1 MAYHRSVKYSL
12 TTALQI
18 CPRSLDANHLRCRT
32 PSASSLPAPYSSL
45 HPPLL
50 QLPPHLRT
58 RLQLLDHHST
68 LHCTSDAS
76 FPPSAMAN
84 DALPLDQRQL
94 SDLTDLEIA
103 DLTAQIKSVEA
114 SSRPLVGEV
123 EALERLAE
131 EYQNGTFLAKIGQLQ
146 KDGWTG
152 LRRLRGDG
160 DCFYRGEPRKRRD

>member
-1 MAYHRSVKYSL
+1 M
-12 TTALQI
+12 
-18 CPRSLDANHLRCRT
+18 
-32 PSASSLPAPYSSL
+32 
-45 HPPLL
+45 
-50 QLPPHLRT
+50 
-58 RLQLLDHHST
+58 
-68 LHCTSDAS
+68 
-76 FPPSAMAN
+76 N

-94 SDLTDLEIA
+94 SDLSDLEIA

-160 DCFYRGEPRKRRD
+160 DCFYRGELRWSRRRRRRKRRAPASAGR